1 MSERAKNK
9 GAFHIGT
16 VFMGNVNGAMMQ
28 VVDIFHRTYGTGN
41 GNTYVANSKIV
52 AVKDL
57 SNGTIHHCGLSM
69 LEHCDTTILC

>member
-41 GNTYVANSKIV
+41 GNT
-52 AVKDL
+52 
-57 SNGTIHHCGLSM
+57 
-69 LEHCDTTILC
+69 